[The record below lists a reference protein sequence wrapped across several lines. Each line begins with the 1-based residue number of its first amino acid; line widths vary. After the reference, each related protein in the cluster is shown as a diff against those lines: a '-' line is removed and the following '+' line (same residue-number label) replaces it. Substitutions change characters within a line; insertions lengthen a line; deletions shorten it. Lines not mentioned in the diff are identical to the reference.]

1 MANTKEIQARISSIH
16 DTMKITKAMYMMSSV
31 KLRKAKQKLENT
43 ELLWI
48 TGSDKKYII
57 PFSYYAASFL

>member
-16 DTMKITKAMYMMSSV
+16 DTMKIT
-31 KLRKAKQKLENT
+31 L
-43 ELLWI
+43 LLWI

-57 PFSYYAASFL
+57 SFSYYAASFL